1 MSLNSIIEYKGYLAE
16 LTLDIND
23 NIVVGRVINTADIIS
38 FHGKTVE
45 EAKLAFHDLLDTYLS
60 TCQEEN
66 IEPSL
71 PCSGRF
77 SLRVSPVLHEKLR
90 YYAKMKHQS
99 LNDFIVNLLEQDIE
113 SLVSVHGAGNF

>member
-16 LTLDIND
+16 LTLDIED
-23 NIVVGRVINTADIIS
+23 DIIVGRVINTADTIS

-45 EAKLAFHDLLDTYLS
+45 EAKLAFHDVLDSYLH

-71 PCSGRF
+71 PCSGKY
-77 SLRVSPVLHEKLR
+77 SLRVNPVLHKKLR
-90 YYAKMKHQS
+90 YYARIKRQS
-99 LNDFIVNLLEQDIE
+99 LNDFIVSLLENWTLDK
-113 SLVSVHGAGNF
+113 LRF